1 MVRGFDRNPVKSR
14 RQGGFA
20 VNGAANR
27 LSRPAGDRDDGSGK
41 PSLTALLFHEL
52 FEVKDDGKTRA
63 QTLVEAL
70 ITKAMDGDIRAYQEI
85 FIRIDGDGKSREPET
100 VDTAKYAGVDERTAQ
115 KVLEVFDDYRE
126 ARPGH

>member
-1 MVRGFDRNPVKSR
+1 MVRGFDRNHVKSR

-20 VNGAANR
+20 VNGAANP
-27 LSRPAGDRDDGSGK
+27 LSRPAGDRDDDDGK

-52 FEVKDDGKTRA
+52 FEVEVDGKTRA

-70 ITKAMDGDIRAYQEI
+70 ITKATDGDIRAYQEI
-85 FIRIDGDGKSREPET
+85 FIRVDGDAKSREAET
-100 VDTAKYAGVDERTAQ
+100 VATAEHPQVDALTAQ
-115 KVLEVFDDYRE
+115 KILEVYDDYRE